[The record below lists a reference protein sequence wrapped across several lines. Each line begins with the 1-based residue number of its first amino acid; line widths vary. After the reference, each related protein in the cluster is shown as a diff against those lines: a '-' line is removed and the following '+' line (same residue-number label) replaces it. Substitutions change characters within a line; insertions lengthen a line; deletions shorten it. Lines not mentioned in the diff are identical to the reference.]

1 MLGETRKVWKSFT
14 TARDLLSLHAC
25 KPKESTI
32 MSSRFLSFV
41 TWWRRRLSHF
51 FEPGRSFVLRFPI
64 SLSSTLRIHWVCF
77 CDIEIQLTALQYDQY
92 DKASSMYNISY
103 RKKWPKH
110 GTWWKE
116 QFLAT
121 LRKLWRQITPWT
133 IREVR
138 IFCVL
143 VKTRTNGLSR

>member
-1 MLGETRKVWKSFT
+1 MLVNRKKVQLWAQDFYHS
-14 TARDLLSLHAC
+14 LLDEGQDC
-25 KPKESTI
+25 PT
-32 MSSRFLSFV
+32 FLSPVGVLYFV
-41 TWWRRRLSHF
+41 SQF
-51 FEPGRSFVLRFPI
+51 